1 TSDDTSASP
10 YSHPYPRDWMPADLP
25 CYPSCLS
32 SPAIPV
38 TPGSHRVL
46 SCPSSRCISL
56 RLGKRGSALPVP
68 PSLEGR
74 CDDATSGFT
83 LVTACEFASPG
94 HARVCRVASTIGV
107 TPYGC
112 TPRYPGEQAIPG
124 VGLSPT
130 SHESSTAHFPDI
142 QQSTFA
148 PLSPEH

>member
-1 TSDDTSASP
+1 MPSLLRRGATGCFPVLVPDVSAF
-10 YSHPYPRDWMPADLP
+10 A
-25 CYPSCLS
+25 
-32 SPAIPV
+32 
-38 TPGSHRVL
+38 
-46 SCPSSRCISL
+46 
-56 RLGKRGSALPVP
+56 LGKEARHSQVP

-130 SHESSTAHFPDI
+130 SHESST
-142 QQSTFA
+142 
-148 PLSPEH
+148 